1 MALVLY
7 NAKQSTCS
15 QKVRLCLAEKG
26 LDFEE
31 HILDLFSG
39 DQLKPEYLSIN
50 PNGVVPTLVHDG
62 QPIVDSSVI
71 AEYLDDV
78 FPEISVRPKDSVQMA
93 SMRAWMRFFEEVPA
107 PAIRVPSYNNVFLRN
122 FNGMS
127 DEEFKAFGEA
137 KPLRKQFFL
146 KMGRTGYPPEEVD
159 QALER
164 LQLTVD
170 RMALTLQNSPWLAGE
185 SYSLAD
191 MSIVPVIARMNDIG
205 LAKLWRDVPA
215 VVAWFDRV
223 RDRAS
228 YAQAFYPGAMLSE
241 QYPEL
246 NLQSG

>member
-50 PNGVVPTLVHDG
+50 PNGVVPTLVHDE

-71 AEYLDDV
+71 IEYLDDV
-78 FPEISVRPKDSVQMA
+78 FPEISVRPKDAVQLA

-164 LQLTVD
+164 LQLTVE
-170 RMALTLQNSPWLAGE
+170 RMGTVLQSGPWLAGE

-205 LAKLWRDVPA
+205 LAKLWQDVPA

-228 YAQAFYPGAMLSE
+228 YQQAFYPGSMLSE